1 MAEVRRGCR
10 LCPHMASSKLKP
22 ETVVKAGMFNK
33 VPKQMNSQFTVITHH
48 VNVPQ
53 KVGSNGD

>member
-1 MAEVRRGCR
+1 
-10 LCPHMASSKLKP
+10 MASSKLKP

>member
-1 MAEVRRGCR
+1 MAEVRRGSS

-33 VPKQMNSQFTVITHH
+33 SSQANELTVH
-48 VNVPQ
+48 
-53 KVGSNGD
+53 SNIPW